1 MIKFIYTLILTLL
14 LATSGYAQE
23 PKITREFFGIDFWA
37 YDPGLWQEF
46 FEVLDEDSVKLG
58 LVGFNIGWEMIEPNP
73 PVQGVHQ
80 YNWSQLDE
88 LILLGVA
95 SDRVFD
101 INVLIRNNWA
111 TVVPISDMDEICCDM
126 APPKEDA
133 ESDVAQWGMTA
144 YEAYADF
151 IRNLVERYD
160 ADGIDDA
167 PGITNAAIKY
177 LQLGDEPEATSHF
190 IEYGGTP
197 ENYNQMLATIYSA
210 AKGANPDILVV
221 RGKSNPGSIFDDNP
235 DEATLLARRATY
247 FDFISTSLQLGKD
260 NFDLFAI
267 NFNDHYTGLLPFTNW
282 LQAEMAKNG
291 YSKPIM
297 VGDARTTAWSRS
309 DDGSSIILP
318 KRYPAGFA
326 ESITNTSNLQHANNL
341 KLYHADEVQ
350 QSLRKILTALASGQQ
365 AISLQPAWGPEIH
378 ERMFWQ
384 DAGLLNSRVMATTQ
398 RMNGAQK
405 PVFYAVKQ
413 LIDELLGADLP
424 IQILDLGA
432 NVYAYKMSREGKD
445 IFLLWHENQFEI
457 DGQGLVQR
465 NQTTTVDLT
474 SFVTTSQVR
483 VKQFV
488 TELDTEGA
496 PIYPEY
502 KVVPANNITIDE
514 TPVFVEAT
522 LTTSIKDT
530 SSSSLKL
537 GLKQNYPNP
546 FRTNTTIEYQVA
558 QSNHVLLRIF
568 DIQGQELHVLVN
580 EEQSV
585 GIYSA
590 VWDGKDSFGKELEG
604 GIYFAQLQAKNS
616 VLTKKLLRLR

>member
-1 MIKFIYTLILTLL
+1 MIKSLHILTLTLL
-14 LATSGYAQE
+14 LAISGYAQE
-23 PKITREFFGIDFWA
+23 SKITREFFGIDFWA

-46 FEVLDEDSVKLG
+46 FEVLDEDSVQLG

-88 LILLGVA
+88 LMQLGVA

-111 TVVPISDMDEICCDM
+111 TIVPVSDMDEICCDM
-126 APPKEDA
+126 APLKEDA

-144 YEAYADF
+144 YEAYDDF

-160 ADGIDDA
+160 SDGVDDA
-167 PGITNAAIKY
+167 PDITNAAIKY

-197 ENYNQMLATIYSA
+197 ENYNQMLATMYGA
-210 AKGANPDILVV
+210 AKSADTTILVV

-267 NFNDHYTGLLPFTNW
+267 NFNDHYTGLFPFTNW
-282 LQAEMAKNG
+282 LQAEMTKNG

-309 DDGSSIILP
+309 DDGNSIILP

-326 ESITNTSNLQHANNL
+326 ESITNVSHPQHGANL
-341 KLYHADEVQ
+341 KLYHADEVR

-384 DAGLLNSRVMATTQ
+384 DAGLLNSRIMVATQ
-398 RMNGAQK
+398 SMNGARK
-405 PVFYAVKQ
+405 PVFYAAKQ

-424 IQILDLGA
+424 IEILDLGA
-432 NVYAYKMSREGKD
+432 NVYAYKMSRKGKD
-445 IFLLWHENQFEI
+445 IFLLWHEKQFEV
-457 DGQGLVQR
+457 DNQGLVQR
-465 NQTTTVDLT
+465 NQTLTVDLT

-488 TELDTEGA
+488 TELNTEGV
-496 PIYPEY
+496 PIYPED
-502 KVVPANNITIDE
+502 KVIPANNIAIDE
-514 TPVFVEAT
+514 TPVLVEAA
-522 LTTSIKDT
+522 LTTSIKDAG
-530 SSSSLKL
+530 SSQIEL

-546 FRTNTTIEYQVA
+546 FRTNTTIEYQLA
-558 QSNHVLLRIF
+558 QSNLVLLRIF
-568 DIQGQELHVLVN
+568 DIQGQELHVLVD
-580 EEQSV
+580 EEQPVGDYSV
-585 GIYSA
+585 
-590 VWDGKDSFGKELEG
+590 VWDGKNSLGNAVPD
-604 GIYFAQLQAKNS
+604 GIYLLQMSAGDF
-616 VLTKKLLRLR
+616 VQTKRLLLLN